1 MKIIDVEDDKN
12 TCAYFEALCK
22 TIHGKYSSDSF
33 QVVRVNFLKIILYL
47 IILYFS
53 NCLTKL
59 IFII

>member
-33 QVVRVNFLKIILYL
+33 QVVCVYFLKNKIHYSVFNHFVL
-47 IILYFS
+47 
-53 NCLTKL
+53 
-59 IFII
+59 